1 MKKFT
6 TLDEE
11 LIKENIE
18 LAKKF
23 NNHYKECLQ
32 KLDIIK
38 IGIDDFAIKQSKQ
51 NKDWGYLG
59 SIAYVNE
66 QLDTI
71 LEHLNLKDMLTY
83 SKNYNL

>member
-6 TLDEE
+6 TLDED
-11 LIKENIE
+11 LIKENVE

-23 NNHYKECLQ
+23 SNHYTECLQ
-32 KLDIIK
+32 KLDVIK
-38 IGIDDFAIKQSKQ
+38 IGLDDFAIKQSKE
-51 NKDWGYLG
+51 NKNWGYLG

-71 LEHLNLKDMLTY
+71 LEHLDLKEMLTN